1 MQKRYLFLLF
11 LIRCVYELHLI
22 FCADSNLTSDFLKQL
37 LIMAALE
44 KGYKIVKAEI
54 MRYKNRIVGVYGEH
68 GILRFNS
75 GIISVFA

>member
-1 MQKRYLFLLF
+1 MYKPN
-11 LIRCVYELHLI
+11 LI
-22 FCADSNLTSDFLKQL
+22 FGVDSNLTSDFLKQL

-44 KGYKIVKAEI
+44 KGYRIVKAEI
-54 MRYKNRIVGVYGEH
+54 MRYKNRIVGVNGEH

>member
-1 MQKRYLFLLF
+1 M
-11 LIRCVYELHLI
+11 YELHLI
-22 FCADSNLTSDFLKQL
+22 FGVDSNLTSDFLKQL

-44 KGYKIVKAEI
+44 KGYRIVKAEI
-54 MRYKNRIVGVYGEH
+54 MRYKNRIVGVNGEH